1 MKPNIYSPS
10 IYCSLTVLYNEHIT
24 MITLW
29 LCFDIILYFCVHV
42 MVLYPILHDIYIW
55 KGVETGVGGYCF
67 QKKIFWNIL
76 DNSAPPTPLSIY
88 FRCLCFDQHIFTWLM
103 WFRSCTL
110 KSAVMQST
118 FFLPLFFQA
127 HWVIMAYVGEGLT
140 CISVQ
145 RSWSFTSIIRNL
157 I

>member
-1 MKPNIYSPS
+1 
-10 IYCSLTVLYNEHIT
+10 
-24 MITLW
+24 MIVFW
-29 LCFDIILYFCVHV
+29 HNCVFLCACNGAIC
-42 MVLYPILHDIYIW
+42 YPTSYIYILQRRRNRGRW
-55 KGVETGVGGYCF
+55 LLF
-67 QKKIFWNIL
+67 SKKIFWNIL
-76 DNSAPPTPLSIY
+76 NNFGPPTLIY